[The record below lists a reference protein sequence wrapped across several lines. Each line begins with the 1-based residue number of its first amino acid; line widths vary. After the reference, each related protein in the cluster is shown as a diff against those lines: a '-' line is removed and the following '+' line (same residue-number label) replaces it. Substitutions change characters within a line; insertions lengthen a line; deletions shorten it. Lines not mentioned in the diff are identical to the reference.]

1 MKIKLIAWAFILI
14 FTQGCGT
21 KTKTTNSAD
30 LLTFDSEEN
39 LYAAIETS
47 EVHCLESECPDYINK
62 LAFWYYGEEEDTYYL
77 GFCSG
82 TLIEEEYVLTNRH
95 CIPEELQKNG
105 ANCNRQILIQYP
117 SSDKLE
123 AENVDCKE
131 VVKVYPDEEGY
142 PDMALLKI
150 EKSSHQRKSTEMKMN
165 DLHANQKIHSYSMD
179 PSTYDSKIGYIRK
192 KECEVS
198 MDNLQT
204 MKMNSDGDNFIVHG
218 SQCQVISGNSG
229 SSMFNSK
236 GEIVALLHSRIDE
249 DSLEEYLDERS
260 ITYDNFLP
268 MGVIVNISCLKG
280 VNISDGCQQYNTN
293 ESVTSYL
300 NQKKSE
306 YPSLSAIEDDE
317 IEAKINKKLEVI
329 LKKKTTLSSYFTQ
342 TLEQLKSRL
351 SKVID
356 SASDS
361 NVIKKL

>member
-1 MKIKLIAWAFILI
+1 
-14 FTQGCGT
+14 
-21 KTKTTNSAD
+21 
-30 LLTFDSEEN
+30 
-39 LYAAIETS
+39 
-47 EVHCLESECPDYINK
+47 
-62 LAFWYYGEEEDTYYL
+62 
-77 GFCSG
+77 
-82 TLIEEEYVLTNRH
+82 
-95 CIPEELQKNG
+95 
-105 ANCNRQILIQYP
+105 
-117 SSDKLE
+117 
-123 AENVDCKE
+123 
-131 VVKVYPDEEGY
+131 
-142 PDMALLKI
+142 
-150 EKSSHQRKSTEMKMN
+150 
-165 DLHANQKIHSYSMD
+165 
-179 PSTYDSKIGYIRK
+179 KIGYIRK